1 MRNALLAVVAVVAA
15 VVAGW
20 ILDDKLLGGDI
31 ARNTSIAGVDVGR
44 LDIDEAAELLTDGRL
59 TDRPIEL
66 RHDTNTLTITA
77 AELGVMVDA
86 ELALADAAE
95 QPDLIAQP
103 IRWIGSLFGNRSFD
117 VRYTVDVDVLGGNMR
132 TVSFKPNA
140 NAPNALQTSI
150 HQRMLTRATS
160 AGVGDDGTNASTS
173 IRSAIRARAEANAP
187 GRDEEPTPAERARA
201 RRAARRRSDTEKDGT

>member
-44 LDIDEAAELLTDGRL
+44 LNIDEAAELLTDGRL

-103 IRWIGSLFGNRSFD
+103 IRWIGSLFRNRSFD
-117 VRYTVDVDVLGGNMR
+117 VRYTVDVDVLGEVVVLGR
-132 TVSFKPNA
+132 VDHLLRVEARVVAGLEVLLVS
-140 NAPNALQTSI
+140 ALALVTP
-150 HQRMLTRATS
+150 LPVLLLAVPAAVTREVALG
-160 AGVGDDGTNASTS
+160 AELVGLV
-173 IRSAIRARAEANAP
+173 R
-187 GRDEEPTPAERARA
+187 ERAL
-201 RRAARRRSDTEKDGT
+201 AAHVALHAEGLRSG

>member
-103 IRWIGSLFGNRSFD
+103 IRWIGSLF
-117 VRYTVDVDVLGGNMR
+117 
-132 TVSFKPNA
+132 
-140 NAPNALQTSI
+140 
-150 HQRMLTRATS
+150 
-160 AGVGDDGTNASTS
+160 
-173 IRSAIRARAEANAP
+173 
-187 GRDEEPTPAERARA
+187 EEPLV
-201 RRAARRRSDTEKDGT
+201 